1 MLRQF
6 SRRRSFSVISDGN
19 VTIKTPDGTSARYTL
34 DGSNPTDKSPLYT
47 APIPMPR
54 GGVIVAQTFPLTPA
68 KDAGDVA
75 NTTARMQFGLAKAK
89 WKIVDCDSQDGAD
102 GAPSKAI
109 DDNPT
114 TIWHTRYR
122 DGVDPMPHHVTVDLG
137 EEVTIN
143 GFVYSP
149 RQDMWDGGIITRA
162 RFEVSADGEHWT
174 VASDNEDF
182 DNIVNSRQQQVVILP
197 SGMPARYF
205 RLTALRTANDNDVAS
220 AAEISVLVE

>member
-1 MLRQF
+1 M
-6 SRRRSFSVISDGN
+6 
-19 VTIKTPDGTSARYTL
+19 
-34 DGSNPTDKSPLYT
+34 
-47 APIPMPR
+47 APISMPR
-54 GGVIVAQTFPLTPA
+54 GGVIVAQTFLLTPA

-143 GFVYSP
+143 GFVYAP
-149 RQDMWDGGIITRA
+149 RQDMWDGGIVTRA
-162 RFEVSADGEHWT
+162 RFEVSVDGENWT
-174 VASDNEDF
+174 VASDNQDF
-182 DNIVNSRQQQVVILP
+182 DNIANSRQPQVVLLP
-197 SGMPARYF
+197 SGMTARYF